1 MIVTSSSIKTP
12 PPPHPPNPWA
22 ASQNPNNSFLP
33 INRRSLLAA
42 LTISTT
48 TTPFAH
54 TFLNPMSAQEV
65 AFARGL
71 FQMPPVRLTN
81 RYFLVRAGESEYE
94 SIGVINTN
102 PVAKTSVD
110 NGLSEKGKKQAV
122 RSAFDLKEM
131 GACDKNCWIWPSITQ
146 RAYQA
151 AEIIASVNGVSRS
164 YIVPEYSFL
173 DARGL
178 GAYEGKNLEAVSEV
192 YASDTLSPTIK
203 PPPIDDGTPN
213 ESVSDVLVRVIQLM
227 SILETQYSEDTVII
241 VSPDSDNLTV
251 LQAGIIGLDLR
262 RHRELSF
269 APGEV
274 RFVDTNSVPT
284 YKQPA
289 SAVDY
294 TTVFV
299 FRMLMFVDNG
309 LASGMGLDF
318 GWQQRYAR
326 FCGRV
331 VVLSILSLLL
341 YPFLW
346 TWTVIGTLWFR
357 KSKDCLPEDGQKWGF
372 LIWLLFSYCALLCV
386 ACMSIGKWL
395 TRREAHLLRAQQ
407 GIPVSEYGVLVDMIR
422 VPDWAF
428 EAAGQETRGMGQDA
442 AAYQPG
448 LYLTPAQTE
457 AVEALI
463 QELPKFR
470 LKAVPTDCSECPI
483 CLEEF
488 HVGNE
493 VRGLPCAHNFHVE
506 CIDEWLRL
514 NVKCPRCRCSVFPNL
529 DLSAISN
536 LRPESERSSVSV
548 LTANRYV
555 RTQPYSQSYLLR
567 LQGLLRPVRT
577 ENAGVGPS
585 GNGADTALETAE
597 YGGVAL
603 STRDPSSPRPVS
615 SAVHI
620 VVDSTAQ
627 QQ

>member
-1 MIVTSSSIKTP
+1 LPPLTPALLLLLKIHRQQLKTHQIIP
-12 PPPHPPNPWA
+12 P
-22 ASQNPNNSFLP
+22 
-33 INRRSLLAA
+33 IGRCSLLAA
-42 LTISTT
+42 LTVSIAA
-48 TTPFAH
+48 TPFAH
-54 TFLNPMSAQEV
+54 NFLSPMSAQEA

-71 FQMPPVRLTN
+71 FQMPP
-81 RYFLVRAGESEYE
+81 FEYE
-94 SIGVINTN
+94 SIGVINKN
-102 PVAKTSVD
+102 LVAKTSVD
-110 NGLSEKGKKQAV
+110 NGLSQKGKKQAV
-122 RSAFDLKEM
+122 RSAFDLNEM
-131 GACDKNCWIWPSITQ
+131 GACGKNCWIWPSITQ
-146 RAYQA
+146 RAYPA
-151 AEIIASVNGVSRS
+151 AEIIAAVNGVSRS

-173 DARGL
+173 DACG
-178 GAYEGKNLEAVSEV
+178 LEAVSEV
-192 YASDTLSPTIK
+192 YASDTLSP
-203 PPPIDDGTPN
+203 N
-213 ESVSDVLVRVIQLM
+213 ESVSDVFVR
-227 SILETQYSEDTVII
+227 YSEDTVII
-241 VSPDSDNLTV
+241 VSPHSDNLTV
-251 LQAGIIGLDLR
+251 LQAGIIGLDLCR
-262 RHRELSF
+262 GRGLSF
-269 APGEV
+269 APEV
-274 RFVDTNSVPT
+274 RLVDTNSVPT

-289 SAVDY
+289 SAVYKCLRPPNCSSAQLAVRHGHPRRRFQVVRWVLLVDARDERVDY

-346 TWTVIGTLWFR
+346 TWTVLGTLWFH
-357 KSKDCLPEDGQKWGF
+357 KSKDCLPESGQKWGF
-372 LIWLLFSYCALLCV
+372 LIWLLFSYCALLCI

-442 AAYQPG
+442 AAFQPG
-448 LYLTPAQTE
+448 LYLTQAQRE

-536 LRPESERSSVSV
+536 LRPDSERSSLSV
-548 LTANRYV
+548 LTTNRYV
-555 RTQPYSQSYLLR
+555 RTQPDSQRHLLR
-567 LQGLLRPVRT
+567 LQGAFCPVRT
-577 ENAGVGPS
+577 ENAGA
-585 GNGADTALETAE
+585 GNEADAALETAE
-597 YGGVAL
+597 EGGIAHS
-603 STRDPSSPRPVS
+603 STRDLSSPRAGPS
-615 SAVHI
+615 IEHII
-620 VVDSTAQ
+620 VVESASRQ